1 MNFRSLT
8 DQPIHVALTT
18 GHTAVIT
25 PDGGPLDPMFH
36 KEAAARG
43 AVAFDGPAGTPL
55 SGADRKAAIT
65 EALQQMVAG
74 KDPEDFTAEG
84 KPALARLKA
93 KLGFHVPRDEADAAY
108 AELAD

>member
-43 AVAFDGPAGTPL
+43 AVAFDGPASTPL
-55 SGADRKAAIT
+55 TGADRKAAIT
-65 EALQQMVAG
+65 AALQQMVVDN
-74 KDPEDFTAEG
+74 DPEDFTGEG

-93 KLGFHVPRDEADAAY
+93 KVGFHVSREEADTLF
-108 AELAD
+108 AELPA